1 MRRLLVLLVLIA
13 PVAFTVEAQTPRFT
27 IDDMLGIVT
36 TSVLDL
42 SPDGR
47 WLAVTVTTHRDRLG
61 QDYSGDPTYLSRT
74 GGALRVIDTR
84 NGTVSTP
91 LAADISARAARWS
104 PDGSQLLIVALK
116 PRAEVLEAVIW
127 NRATGRVATV
137 PVPRTHYV
145 AETGER
151 LWMPDGKEV
160 VLALRSYEWR
170 QRFVAG
176 YQRLVNG
183 PIVRMSSR
191 DPFLGWEEQSRLGQ
205 ERSVVAIDP
214 VRGTAR
220 DLIPEGRSSGA
231 SVADDG
237 ARIIFS
243 RDTLTKTPYARLS
256 VPALRDARVI
266 VPAGDPR
273 AALAERQ
280 VKLELDKKTALSWT
294 RDGQTYVYGREG
306 RIFVGSLAS
315 GPDAERQIAG
325 PPRDTARADRAP
337 APAAPV
343 PDSVRERRAKENF
356 TLTRLDPSG
365 AWLLATN
372 SEGFW
377 EIETASGNRNLVVR
391 SDTAAGT
398 PRFQFTELS
407 KDGGALFFTSTSR
420 EQWEQGIYRY
430 DRAARRLETL
440 VKDANRYS
448 GLRVSE
454 DGATLVFTKAE
465 GARPGDLYVMAG
477 TGGAPRRLTTTNTT
491 LADPAFSRTELVSYF
506 DMDGRR
512 QFGVLYYPTDYRPGE
527 RYPTIFHLYE
537 QFFNEEFEIA
547 DKLLGSNGYV
557 IFRPSVPTRTDPGYV
572 NESWLKGATA
582 AANKLIEMGVADSAR
597 LGVYGCSYGGFATSL
612 LVTQTHRF
620 KAAIAIAPPTNM
632 FSFYTESPRMG
643 MRNMAFHEGR
653 GQHQLNIAS
662 TPWEQPQKYLANSA
676 VMGADRVQT
685 PLLILSG
692 GQDHN
697 VPVGQS
703 AELFYALRRLGK
715 EVEWVNYV
723 HGGHCTPYTTESDF
737 RDYHQQIL
745 GWFDRYLKKEAT
757 P

>member
-1 MRRLLVLLVLIA
+1 MLLLALAAL
-13 PVAFTVEAQTPRFT
+13 PSFTIQAQTPRFT
-27 IDDMLGIVT
+27 IDHMLDLAT

-42 SPDGR
+42 TPDGR
-47 WLAVTVTTHRDRLG
+47 WLAVTTATNRDRLG
-61 QDYSGDPTYLSRT
+61 QNYHRSPGDPTYLGRS
-74 GGALRVIDTR
+74 GGTLRIIDTR
-84 NGTVSTP
+84 NGAATTP
-91 LAADISARAARWS
+91 LAADLSVRAARWS
-104 PDGSQLLIVALK
+104 PDGSQLLAIVLK

-127 NRATGRVATV
+127 NRTTGRLTPV
-137 PVPRTHYV
+137 PVPTTHYV

-160 VLALRSYEWR
+160 VLALRTQAWR
-170 QRFVAG
+170 QRAVEG

-191 DPFLGWEEQSRLGQ
+191 EPFLGWEEQSRLGQ
-205 ERSVVAIDP
+205 ERSVVAIDLA
-214 VRGTAR
+214 RGTVR
-220 DLIPEGRSSGA
+220 DLLPEGRSSGA
-231 SVADDG
+231 SISEDG
-237 ARIIFS
+237 TRIIFS
-243 RDTLTKTPYARLS
+243 RDTVTRTPYARLS
-256 VPALRDARVI
+256 VPALRDIRVI
-266 VPAGDPR
+266 APAGDPR
-273 AALAERQ
+273 AAVAERQ
-280 VKLELDKKTALSWT
+280 TRLELDKKLALSWT
-294 RDGQTYVYGREG
+294 RDGQTYLYGRDG
-306 RIFVGSLAS
+306 RIFVGSLSS

-325 PPRDTARADRAP
+325 PPRDSARTP
-337 APAAPV
+337 AGPV
-343 PDSVRERRAKENF
+343 PDSVRNRRARESFN
-356 TLTRLDPSG
+356 LVRSEPGG

-377 EIETASGNRNLVVR
+377 EIETASGQRNLVVR
-391 SDTAAGT
+391 SDSAAGT
-398 PRFQFTELS
+398 PRFQFVEMS
-407 KDGGALFFTSTSR
+407 KDGSALFFTSSAR
-420 EQWEQGIYRY
+420 DQWEQGIYRY

-440 VKDANRYS
+440 VKDASRYS

-454 DGATLVFTKAE
+454 DGATLVFTRAE
-465 GARPGDLYVMAG
+465 GARPGDLYTMAG
-477 TGGAPRRLTTTNTT
+477 TGGTPRRLTTSNT
-491 LADPAFSRTELVSYF
+491 LLDDPAFSRTELVSYF
-506 DMDGRR
+506 DTDGRK
-512 QFGVLYYPTDYRPGE
+512 QYGVLYYPVGYRQGQ
-527 RYPTIFHLYE
+527 RYPTILHLYE

-547 DKLLGSNGYV
+547 DKLLGSYGYV
-557 IFRPSVPTRTDPGYV
+557 IFRPSVPTKDDPGYV

-582 AANKLIEMGVADSAR
+582 AANKLVEMGVADSAR

-620 KAAIAIAPPTNM
+620 KAAIAIAPPTDM

-653 GQHQLNIAS
+653 GQHQLNIAA

-676 VMGADRVQT
+676 VMGADRVKT

-723 HGGHCTPYTTESDF
+723 NGGHCTPYTTESDF

-745 GWFDRYLKKEAT
+745 SWFDRYLKKEGAT
-757 P
+757 TP